1 MTTPITPCLWFDGRA
16 QEAADFYV
24 SVFPDSRVT
33 GVQRV
38 EQDDHPSGLS
48 QGSVLAVSFELEGR
62 PFFALDGG
70 PGHPFT
76 KAVSFQTF
84 PGTQEEFDARW
95 DALVDGGR
103 PLECSWL
110 IDRFGLQ
117 WQVVPEPYL
126 TAMRSGDQDVIHA
139 AFSALMVPGKPDF
152 AAVVAAVENVRS

>member
-1 MTTPITPCLWFDGRA
+1 MTQSWVVRDATVDD
-16 QEAADFYV
+16 AARCAEIYAPYV
-24 SVFPDSRVT
+24 RDT
-33 GVQRV
+33 
-38 EQDDHPSGLS
+38 
-48 QGSVLAVSFELEGR
+48 AVSFELEGR